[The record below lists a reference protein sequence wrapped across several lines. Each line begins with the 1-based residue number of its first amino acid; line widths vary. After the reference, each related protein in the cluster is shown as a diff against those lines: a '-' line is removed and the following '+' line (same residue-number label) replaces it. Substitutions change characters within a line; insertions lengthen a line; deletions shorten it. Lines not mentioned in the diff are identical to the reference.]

1 MLSIE
6 LIRTDPKGVY
16 EALEKRG
23 DSPPIQT
30 IIGLDT
36 ERRQLISQSDILK
49 AHRNEVSKKISRMK
63 GTEREYLIEK
73 MRKVG
78 EDIAGFD
85 QKLGILETKLHRLL
99 LELPNLPMDDV
110 PLGQAEEDNI
120 VVREW
125 ETPKDFDFSP
135 LPHWELGEQL
145 KIIDFQRGAKLAGSR
160 FYVQVG
166 EGAKLERAIINFM
179 LDQHINNHG
188 YTEMQLPSLVTE
200 AIMEGSGNLPKFG
213 DNLYKDEP
221 SELWMIPTAEVPL
234 TGLHRDEILPPGSLP
249 KYYTSFTQCFRR
261 EKTAAGRD
269 TRGIKR
275 VHQFNKVELYKV
287 VEPDESAQEFEK
299 LLASAEQIC
308 KLLELPY
315 RVLELCTGD
324 LGFASSKTFD
334 IEIWAPG
341 SKEWL
346 EVSSCS
352 NCSDFQSRRSN
363 IRYRPKD
370 GAPLVFPHTLNGSGL
385 ALPRIIIAL
394 LENGQ
399 HEDGSISLPEAL
411 HSYTG
416 FSRIAGP
423 QG

>member
-125 ETPKDFDFSP
+125 ETP
-135 LPHWELGEQL
+135 
-145 KIIDFQRGAKLAGSR
+145 
-160 FYVQVG
+160 
-166 EGAKLERAIINFM
+166 
-179 LDQHINNHG
+179 
-188 YTEMQLPSLVTE
+188 
-200 AIMEGSGNLPKFG
+200 
-213 DNLYKDEP
+213 
-221 SELWMIPTAEVPL
+221 
-234 TGLHRDEILPPGSLP
+234 
-249 KYYTSFTQCFRR
+249 
-261 EKTAAGRD
+261 
-269 TRGIKR
+269 
-275 VHQFNKVELYKV
+275 
-287 VEPDESAQEFEK
+287 
-299 LLASAEQIC
+299 
-308 KLLELPY
+308 
-315 RVLELCTGD
+315 
-324 LGFASSKTFD
+324 
-334 IEIWAPG
+334 
-341 SKEWL
+341 
-346 EVSSCS
+346 
-352 NCSDFQSRRSN
+352 
-363 IRYRPKD
+363 
-370 GAPLVFPHTLNGSGL
+370 
-385 ALPRIIIAL
+385 
-394 LENGQ
+394 
-399 HEDGSISLPEAL
+399 
-411 HSYTG
+411 
-416 FSRIAGP
+416 
-423 QG
+423 